1 MEQIKSFVTGK
12 ATMANN
18 MALFVSIGAAA
29 YYQYSEQK
37 KESMLEEGESLP
49 KSNKKYILWGIVA
62 AFMIPIV
69 INAVTGDD
77 VKVFEIEAEPSS
89 SFETSVSEA
98 ADALRSRQVAAAATE
113 VKTVNTETED
123 FRTRVSEAARK
134 LREQIAESSENRVS
148 DAAESLKTQIEESS
162 SETVEE
168 LKNTELAE
176 KAGEEIRKFLSEN
189 S

>member
-12 ATMANN
+12 STVANN
-18 MALFVSIGAAA
+18 MALFFSIGAAA

-69 INAVTGDD
+69 INALTGDVKD
-77 VKVFEIEAEPSS
+77 VLEIEAEPSS

-98 ADALRSRQVAAAATE
+98 ADALRSRN
-113 VKTVNTETED
+113 VNTETED

-134 LREQIAESSENRVS
+134 LREQIAESRTESRTENSVSE
-148 DAAESLKTQIEESS
+148 AAKKLREQIEESS

-168 LKNTELAE
+168 LKTTELAE
-176 KAGEEIRKFLSEN
+176 KASDEIRKFLAQN

>member
-12 ATMANN
+12 STVANN
-18 MALFVSIGAAA
+18 MALFFSIGAAA

-69 INAVTGDD
+69 INALTGD
-77 VKVFEIEAEPSS
+77 VKDVFEIEAEPSS

-98 ADALRSRQVAAAATE
+98 ADALRSRN
-113 VKTVNTETED
+113 VKTETED

-134 LREQIAESSENRVS
+134 LREQIAESRTENSVSE
-148 DAAESLKTQIEESS
+148 AAKKLREQIEESS

-168 LKNTELAE
+168 LKTTELAE
-176 KAGEEIRKFLSEN
+176 KASDEIRKFLAQN

>member
-12 ATMANN
+12 STVANN
-18 MALFVSIGAAA
+18 MALFFSIGAAA

-69 INAVTGDD
+69 INALTGD
-77 VKVFEIEAEPSS
+77 VKDVFEIEAEPSS

-98 ADALRSRQVAAAATE
+98 ADALRSRN
-113 VKTVNTETED
+113 VNTETED

-134 LREQIAESSENRVS
+134 LREQIAESRTENSVSE
-148 DAAESLKTQIEESS
+148 AAKKLREQIEESS

-168 LKNTELAE
+168 LKTTELAE
-176 KAGEEIRKFLSEN
+176 KASDEIRKFLDQN

>member
-69 INAVTGDD
+69 INAVTGD
-77 VKVFEIEAEPSS
+77 VKVVEIEAEPSS

-98 ADALRSRQVAAAATE
+98 ADALRSRKVAAAATE
-113 VKTVNTETED
+113 VKKVKTETED